1 MYIQPYIQVIHMI
14 HTLHELY
21 ALSHSCNS
29 FGYFISSVDGLYR
42 SLISLGNDGCR
53 VLRMNCSKYGCTIFS
68 IAGLFLAVFSLAK
81 KFS

>member
-1 MYIQPYIQVIHMI
+1 MYIQPYVQVVHMI
-14 HTLHELY
+14 HTLYELN

-29 FGYFISSVDGLYR
+29 SRYFISSVDGLHK

-53 VLRMNCSKYGCTIFS
+53 VLGINCSKYGCTIFS